1 MAVANQTI
9 QDSRYRTIVKTV
21 SSGTTSAGSILDVSG
36 LTGHVTSPLV
46 LVTIAKISWSLSS
59 QADILW
65 DATSNVIAMS
75 LNGNGNYGFMPGQ
88 PALAN
93 NAASANRTGDVLF
106 TAGSA
111 CIGFIVIEYHKV
123 VDAQGFGWDWT
134 DAALGPPQ
142 NEFGA

>member
-36 LTGHVTSPLV
+36 LTGHVTSPLG

-65 DATSNVIAMS
+65 DATSNVVS
-75 LNGNGNYGFMPGQ
+75 LSLSGSGKVGFVDCVPSIPNNGGSGVSGD
-88 PALAN
+88 LAVSN
-93 NAASANRTGDVLF
+93 SSASVGTIWLRMK
-106 TAGSA
+106 
-111 CIGFIVIEYHKV
+111 KV
-123 VDAQGFGWDWT
+123 SGWDNIT
-134 DAALGPPQ
+134 
-142 NEFGA
+142 

>member
-21 SSGTTSAGSILDVSG
+21 STGTTSAGEIVDCSDLVGFQTGG
-36 LTGHVTSPLV
+36 LL
-46 LVTIAKISWSLSS
+46 TIAKVSWSLSS

-65 DATSNVIAMS
+65 DATSNVIALS
-75 LNGNGNYGFMPGQ
+75 LNGNGTYGFMPGQ
-88 PALAN
+88 PALPN

-111 CIGFIVIEYHKV
+111 CFGYVVVEYHKAPTAEGV
-123 VDAQGFGWDWT
+123 GWSDGLNL
-134 DAALGPPQ
+134 A
-142 NEFGA
+142 